1 MSTPSSLALDALQCR
16 QHGWLAHASV
26 HEAAHAVF
34 AVDFEIPFTSV
45 RLSSPER
52 VWRSLQSGGEVPAGG
67 VHLDGDARD
76 HFPGRDEDAL
86 DFCVVGSRAEE
97 RAHGHHLRRGFAGDM
112 EVWRRG
118 TGRFDAPDP
127 GELAPILSASVAR
140 IDVRL
145 PQRWSAVLA
154 VAEALRSS
162 ASAGNPD
169 DPTDVGAMML
179 TAAEVRALLD
189 A

>member
-1 MSTPSSLALDALQCR
+1 MSLALDALLCR

-34 AVDFEIPFTSV
+34 ALDLEIPFTSV
-45 RLSSPER
+45 RLSSPES

-76 HFPGRDEDAL
+76 HFPGRDADAL
-86 DFCVVGSRAEE
+86 DFCLSGSRAEE
-97 RAHGHHLRRGFAGDM
+97 QAHGHCLHRGFSGDM
-112 EVWRRG
+112 DVWRRG
-118 TGRFDAPDP
+118 TGRFDAQDP
-127 GELAPILSASVAR
+127 AELMPMLTASVAR
-140 IDVRL
+140 VDVRL
-145 PQRWSAVLA
+145 PERSDAVLA

-162 ASAGNPD
+162 AGAGNPD
-169 DPTDVGAMML
+169 DPTDLGAMML
-179 TAAEVRALLD
+179 TVAEVRAVLG